1 MKKRNAF
8 SVRPILALILVF
20 AIILPCAPEVFAA
33 ETGWTISEDTQIF
46 WVSGEDSQMTD
57 AALKEQIQLFDS
69 ELAASTA
76 ATVLPIVYGE
86 AEDAGANDILLVLDS
101 NLGIAKEGFHLDVNG
116 NSVVVSA
123 SDADGLFYGCRNL
136 IQQLITAGVVTD
148 KEEAPDVA
156 ERAVSLDNGRKY
168 FSVAW
173 IKEFIREM
181 SWARMNTLVLH
192 FSEEMGLGIESK
204 RYPWLAGRDGSLC
217 VAASIATDNSY
228 LTQEEIAEI
237 VNYAKLYHVEI
248 IPSFDSPGHMNYIV
262 KKFNQQCAS
271 SAYSFSYND
280 KTYTAKAG
288 TKIGNYFHYNN
299 KTSIVQGSRNTAYS
313 RGIDISNEI
322 AVAFTRSLVEE
333 YATLFAEL
341 GCTKFDIGGDELLGW
356 GTSIDSSVPKWKQ
369 LDHWKTYAIN
379 RTGNS
384 KAVAYDAFLLYMND
398 LYDLVTNLGYT
409 SVRMWNDDALR
420 SADTGWTGV
429 VELNSNIDIWY
440 WSAVANSKKNNVW
453 TYLNKGYQVYNI
465 LDDYNYYV
473 LNDDYFSTSRDSFT
487 QAYADQI
494 YNEWNPYVFDPAST
508 TLGEGKNTAL
518 GNPNVLGSAIG
529 VWCDNPSLKTETQV
543 MEGLLPL
550 VQAHAAKAWDAE
562 CNKTVS
568 YTKYTAWQK
577 AVGSA
582 PSNLPAAPDIK
593 EFIRLDLTALN
604 NALEEYR
611 AMDSSAYTE
620 ESYAAYSN
628 AVMDARALAEANE
641 CSQETLDAAVA
652 KIDDMKANLRE
663 AVHLD
668 LTALNDAV
676 KAYEEMDATAYTVES
691 FGAYTK
697 AVTAAQAL
705 AENTECDQETLDA
718 AVAKI
723 EELKALL
730 RSVNAVSDKNII
742 TSLQSKST
750 RVVKGKLV
758 TLTLISNEPIQGV
771 EVYDDLGNRVTL
783 KVYSVARNSTN
794 TKYRVT
800 FQFVENNKGTR
811 TYTVYAV
818 DGDGNRSAD
827 YKQCQVYC
835 Y

>member
-1 MKKRNAF
+1 MKKRNAL
-8 SVRPILALILVF
+8 SIRSILALILVF
-20 AIILPCAPEVFAA
+20 AIILPCSTEVFAT
-33 ETGWTISEDTQIF
+33 ETGWTVSEDTQIF
-46 WVSGEDSQMTD
+46 WVSGEDSLMTD

-76 ATVLPIVYGE
+76 TAVLPIIYGN
-86 AEDAGANDILLVLDS
+86 AEDAGKNDILLVLDS
-101 NLGIAKEGFHLDVNG
+101 NLEIAKEGFRIDVNE
-116 NSVVVSA
+116 SSLTVSA

-148 KEEAPDVA
+148 TEEAPDVA

-168 FSVAW
+168 FSVTW

-204 RYPWLAGRDGSLC
+204 RYPWLAGRDGDLC
-217 VAASIATDNSY
+217 VAASITTDNSC
-228 LTQEEIAEI
+228 LTQGDVAEI

-248 IPSFDSPGHMNYIV
+248 IPSLDSPGHMNYIV
-262 KKFNQQCAS
+262 KKFNEKCAS
-271 SAYSFSYND
+271 SDYSFSYD
-280 KTYTAKAG
+280 GKTYTAKAG
-288 TKIGNYFHYNN
+288 SEIGNYFHYNN
-299 KTSIVQGSRNTAYS
+299 KTSIVQGSRNKAYS
-313 RGIDISNEI
+313 RGIDISNET
-322 AVAFTRSLVEE
+322 AVAFTRSLIEE

-356 GTSIDSSVPKWKQ
+356 GTAISSSVPKWQQ
-369 LDHWKTYAIN
+369 LDHWKTYAIE

-384 KAVAYDAFLLYMND
+384 KAVAYDGFLLYMND
-398 LYDLVTNLGYT
+398 LYNLVTDLGYT

-440 WSAVANSKKNNVW
+440 WSATANSKQNNVW
-453 TYLNKGYQVYNI
+453 TYLNEGYQVYNI

-473 LNDDYFSTSRDSFT
+473 LNDDYFSSSRDSFT

-494 YNEWNPYVFDPAST
+494 YNEWNPYVFDPTST
-508 TLGEGKNTAL
+508 TLGTGKNTAL

-529 VWCDNPSLKTETQV
+529 VWCDNPSLRTETQV
-543 MEGLLPL
+543 MKELLPL

-568 YTKYTAWQK
+568 YTKYTTWQN

-582 PSNLPAAPDIK
+582 PSNLPAAPDIQ
-593 EFIRLDLTALN
+593 EFKPLDLTGLN
-604 NALEEYR
+604 NALEEYQ
-611 AMDSSAYTE
+611 AMDASIYTE

-628 AVMDARALAEANE
+628 AVMDARALAEAGD
-641 CSQETLDAAVA
+641 CDQDALDAAVA
-652 KIDDMKANLRE
+652 KIADMKALLCL
-663 AVHLD
+663 AKSLD
-668 LTALNDAV
+668 VTALNDAV
-676 KAYEEMDATAYTVES
+676 KEHEEMDESAYTVES
-691 FGAYTK
+691 FGAYSK
-697 AVTAAQAL
+697 AVTEAQAL

-730 RSVNAVSDKNII
+730 RSVNAVSDKTII
-742 TSLQSKST
+742 TSLASRST
-750 RVVKGKLV
+750 RVVKGKVVTMTLV
-758 TLTLISNEPIQGV
+758 ANEPIQGV
-771 EVYDDLGNRVTL
+771 EIYDDLGNRVTL

-800 FQFVENNKGTR
+800 LQFVENNKGTR

-818 DGDGNRSAD
+818 DSEGNRSAD
-827 YKQCQVYC
+827 YKQSKVYC

>member
-20 AIILPCAPEVFAA
+20 AIILPCASEVFAA
-33 ETGWTISEDTQIF
+33 ETGWTISEDTRIL
-46 WVSGEDSQMTD
+46 WVSGEDSQITD

-76 ATVLPIVYGE
+76 ATVLPIVYGK

-101 NLGIAKEGFHLDVNG
+101 NLGIAKEGFQLDVNG

-148 KEEAPDVA
+148 KAEAPDVA

-168 FSVAW
+168 FSVKW
-173 IKEFIREM
+173 IKDFIREM

-217 VAASIATDNSY
+217 VAASIATDNTY

-262 KKFNQQCAS
+262 KKFNQKCAS
-271 SAYSFSYND
+271 SSYSFSYNG

-288 TKIGNYFHYNN
+288 TQIGNYFHYNN
-299 KTSIVQGSRNTAYS
+299 KTSIVQGSRNKSYS
-313 RGIDISNEI
+313 RGIDISNET

-356 GTSIDSSVPKWKQ
+356 GTAISSSVPKWQQ
-369 LDHWKTYAIN
+369 LDHWKAYAIN

-398 LYDLVTNLGYT
+398 LYFLVTDLGYT

-429 VELNSNIDIWY
+429 AKLNSNIDIWY
-440 WSAVANSKKNNVW
+440 WTSEANSKKNTVW
-453 TYLNKGYQVYNI
+453 TYLNEGYQVYNI

-473 LNDDYFSTSRDSFT
+473 LNDDYFSSSRESFK

-508 TLGEGKNTAL
+508 TLGTGKNTAL

-529 VWCDNPSLKTETQV
+529 VWCDKPSLRTEAQI
-543 MEGLLPL
+543 MKELLPL
-550 VQAHAAKAWDAE
+550 VQAHAAKAWDAD

-577 AVGSA
+577 AVGGA
-582 PSNLPAAPDIK
+582 PSSLPAAPDVK
-593 EFIRLDLTALN
+593 EILDLTELN
-604 NALEEYR
+604 IALEEYR
-611 AMDSSAYTE
+611 TMDPSNYTQSSF
-620 ESYAAYSN
+620 AAY
-628 AVMDARALAEANE
+628 MDAVLYAQTLAEANE

-663 AVHLD
+663 AVRLD

-697 AVTAAQAL
+697 AVTEAQAL
-705 AENTECDQETLDA
+705 AENTDSDQKALDA
-718 AVAKI
+718 AVTKI
-723 EELKALL
+723 GEMKALL
-730 RSVNAVSDKNII
+730 RTVDTVSEKTII

-827 YKQCQVYC
+827 YKQCKVYC